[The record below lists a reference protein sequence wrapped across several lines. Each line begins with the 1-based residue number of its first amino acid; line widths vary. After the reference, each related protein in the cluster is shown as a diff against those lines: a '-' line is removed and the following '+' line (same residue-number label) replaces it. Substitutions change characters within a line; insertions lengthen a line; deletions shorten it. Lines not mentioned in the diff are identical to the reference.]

1 MARRWANGLRQQR
14 GPGECAPMKLYLDDQ
29 RPAPEGWTRVQT
41 PEDAI
46 ELLKA
51 NRLTHLSLDHDLG
64 LSDERTGYAVLLW
77 IEQQVVENGFLPP
90 HITIHSANA
99 GARARMDAAVESIE
113 MRAHHVRRSL
123 EIDDSR
129 E

>member
-1 MARRWANGLRQQR
+1 
-14 GPGECAPMKLYLDDQ
+14 MKVYLDDE
-29 RPAPEGWTRVQT
+29 RPTPEGWTRVQT

-51 NRLTHLSLDHDLG
+51 NRVTQLSLDHDLG

-90 HITIHSANA
+90 RIMIHSANA

-113 MRAHHVRRSL
+113 MRAHDVRRSP
-123 EIDDSR
+123 EINDLR